1 MISGKNH
8 TVPPNVRFSPAG
20 TNPGHVVWDRG
31 GSCSAAAIW
40 GQIRVK
46 EGQIRGGRGLH
57 KHIRHFMLK
66 VTDSACKL
74 GNTAG
79 RMTTNLNFAVKSY

>member
-66 VTDSACKL
+66 VTASASKR
-74 GNTAG
+74 GNIAG